1 MTNKSKQGIH
11 PDVSGSFDDQPPHEL
26 EFTANVAA
34 WLGSIFDKDP
44 SLPFGSASCEKRSRG
59 RQLRR
64 DLTLNGRDGRPLITG
79 EVKLPYQKD
88 GATPHHADVV
98 KDARGKAQKA
108 GVDYFF
114 TWNVNECVLW
124 TTEPPAGVDAR
135 SHYHAWRVVGI
146 TRPEQ
151 LGSLDTE
158 TAIKNWLGRFVN
170 ELARILRGVATVGY
184 KAPDARFVD
193 SLESALS
200 MPIRLTFDDLQQRY
214 QRMRERQALD
224 VWMRDEQGWVLAAD
238 AEGIRETL
246 ERAAKFANYAL
257 VNKLVFYEALM
268 KRYGAQLKKLHVPD
282 HIDTGDGLRLHLQG
296 YFEKAKQV
304 TGDYE
309 TVFGE
314 DHAGLGARIPF
325 YADSAVDYWR
335 VLIDQIHDFDFSKID
350 YEVIGSIFE
359 RLISPEERHKY
370 GQFYTRVEVV
380 DLINSFCIRTGQES
394 VLDPSCGGGTFLVRA
409 YARKR
414 ELAPER
420 EHAELLGDLYGV
432 DISPFATHLTT
443 INLATRDLVQ
453 DDNYPR
459 VARSDFFDV
468 QPQQRFISLPGKL
481 VSGGLGK
488 AQQREISI
496 PQLDAVVGNPP
507 YVRQE
512 EIKSWKPKDKD
523 EKKRGPKSGT
533 KEYYRALAKR
543 EMGANLTGRSD
554 LHCYFW
560 PHAASFLKPDGWLC
574 LLTSSQWLDVEYG
587 FKLQDWLLQHFR
599 IVAVIESFD
608 EPWFVGARV
617 ATVVTLLQR
626 CADPSERAS
635 NHVRFV
641 QLRQPV
647 AELLAHDGTTV
658 GAVAAA
664 DVLRDELL
672 ALARNTVNTRY
683 RARLMPQG
691 ELLADGIA
699 LGKMMRGLEAG
710 DQDEDSGQAGE
721 GDYFGGKWG
730 IPLRAP
736 DLWFDLL
743 DTFSDRFVPLGELAD
758 IRFGVKSGNDGFFY
772 PKDVSQD
779 ALTKLVDAAAFER
792 EYGVPRRDVDTGIIR
807 LVRCGEKYA
816 ELRPIESRYLEPEVH
831 SLMEVRGYVARPE
844 ECGRMILLV
853 SEPKA
858 KLKGTWVG
866 KYIDWGE
873 KKGWH
878 KSATCAARATEERG
892 WYDLTASQRPDL
904 ILPKIQQYRLLTI
917 DNPDRLHMNCALL
930 GLYGLKKEVRALHA
944 AILNSSIAIL
954 SRILYARGLGN
965 EGNIQLDVYAAK
977 MMLVPRPSLSS
988 TAAAMRALKAYAKLH
1003 DRPVL
1008 QFMSERRMRRMSYGK
1023 GGRDAELKGLS
1034 DVGELDMADRRELDD
1049 AVMEMLGVRSQKDRN
1064 EWLRRLYE
1072 YLHGHF
1078 ELVRQK
1084 EEKAIQNKNTSAR
1097 RTAKTATELAAEI
1110 VAELR
1115 VKNDRLFLPF
1125 DNFVDAYDL
1134 YDTYEVPVNGAAE
1147 LHQDMFA
1154 GIGSVRF
1161 MKGTRQHALVQVRH
1175 VAQAELLVCVANSGV
1190 RGLVRLPL
1198 EAKDNQRLQSDWL
1211 RHLVQRNE
1219 RFTTLASERTSDA
1232 ELQQEIVDAAAELAM
1247 QMQ

>member
-11 PDVSGSFDDQPPHEL
+11 PGISGSFDDQPPHEL

-108 GVDYFF
+108 GVGYFF

-170 ELARILRGVATVGY
+170 ELTRILRGVATVGY

-214 QRMRERQALD
+214 QRTRERQALD

-268 KRYGAQLKKLHVPD
+268 KRYGAQLKKLYVPD

-309 TVFGE
+309 TVFGD

-350 YEVIGSIFE
+350 YEVIGGIFE

-512 EIKSWKPKDKD
+512 EIKSWKPKDKE

-560 PHAASFLKPDGWLC
+560 PHATSFLKPDGWLC

-641 QLRQPV
+641 QLRQQV

-664 DVLRDELL
+664 DALRDELL
-672 ALARNTVNTRY
+672 ALTRNTVNARY

-710 DQDEDSGQAGE
+710 DENEDSGETGE

-736 DLWFDLL
+736 DLWFDLV
-743 DTFSDRFVPLGELAD
+743 DTFFDRFVPLGELVD
-758 IRFGVKSGNDGFFY
+758 IKRGVTSGNDGFFY
-772 PKDVSQD
+772 PKDVSEDCLTTAAD
-779 ALTKLVDAAAFER
+779 ATAFER
-792 EYGVPRRDVDTGIIR
+792 EYGVPRRDVDAGTLR
-807 LVRCGEKYA
+807 LVRCGERYA

-831 SLMEVRGYVARPE
+831 SLMEVKGYVARPE

-853 SEPKA
+853 AESKA

-878 KSATCAARATEERG
+878 KSPTCVQRATDSRG
-892 WYDLTASQRPDL
+892 WYDLTSHARGL
-904 ILPKIQQYRLLTI
+904 MFWPKSQQYRHSAPRNTFALQANCNLY
-917 DNPDRLHMNCALL
+917 DLHPKGDVDADVLA
-930 GLYGLKKEVRALHA
+930 GV
-944 AILNSSIAIL
+944 LNSSWSVLAKFQFG
-954 SRILYARGLGN
+954 RPVGN
-965 EGNIQLDVYAAK
+965 EGNLKTEVVDVK
-977 MMLVPRPSLSS
+977 MMPVVDPHLASAKVCRRVKDAFLKLAERP
-988 TAAAMRALKAYAKLH
+988 A
-1003 DRPVL
+1003 L
-1008 QFMSERRMRRMSYGK
+1008 QFLSERRMRRMSYGK

-1034 DVGELDMADRRELDD
+1034 DVSELDMADRRELDD
-1049 AVMEMLGVRSQKDRN
+1049 AVMEMLGVRSQQERT

-1072 YLHGHF
+1072 YLRGHF

-1115 VKNDRLFLPF
+1115 EKNDRLFLPF
-1125 DNFVDAYDL
+1125 DNFVDAYEL
-1134 YDTYEVPVNGAAE
+1134 YDTYDVPVNGAAE

-1161 MKGTRQHALVQVRH
+1161 MKGMRQHALVQVRH
-1175 VAQAELLVCVANSGV
+1175 AAQAELLVRVANSGV

-1232 ELQQEIVDAAAELAM
+1232 ELQQEIVDAAIELAM
-1247 QMQ
+1247 QM